1 MGGHHM
7 AARKQIHLNLS
18 RPVNGAPSCCVEPP
32 SPLLA
37 HLEEITMNKIAAALI
52 AATFSL
58 GAFAQTAAPAAAPA
72 APAAATA
79 PATTAAA
86 PAKAAK
92 KATKHAKHSKH
103 AKKAK
108 AA

>member
-58 GAFAQTAAPAAAPA
+58 GAFAQTAAPAAPA
-72 APAAATA
+72 AAPAATA
-79 PATTAAA
+79 PAATAAA

>member
-1 MGGHHM
+1 
-7 AARKQIHLNLS
+7 LNLLP
-18 RPVNGAPSCCVEPP
+18 RVNAVRGCRVETP

-37 HLEEITMNKIAAALI
+37 HLQEITMNKIAAALI

-58 GAFAQTAAPAAAPA
+58 GAFAQTAAPAAP
-72 APAAATA
+72 ATA
-79 PATTAAA
+79 PAATATAPAATAAA
-86 PAKAAK
+86 PTKAAK

-108 AA
+108 TA